1 MDTQRA
7 VREEAK
13 EQGEGGYRN
22 KQLHSSFSTLTP
34 FILFADGEMDAAS
47 VISHAS
53 NDSEDFVIVIPDCF
67 DLDKPL
73 AGFSAPDMSHDNHMT
88 PLANQ
93 DQEPEQQE
101 TLSKEPPTPTP
112 QTAIPGPLPPLSE
125 LPSHV
130 QTSSPKASAS
140 PLAPPKGNFGR
151 VTFQT
156 VKDGRFCNPLTIA
169 TGFVN
174 SMSDFVE
181 EHIHFTP
188 SSTNIKREP
197 HTQESDNEE
206 VFEVNKK
213 CFDNTKELCVVYE
226 CFSYFMY

>member
-1 MDTQRA
+1 
-7 VREEAK
+7 
-13 EQGEGGYRN
+13 
-22 KQLHSSFSTLTP
+22 
-34 FILFADGEMDAAS
+34 MDAAS

-53 NDSEDFVIVIPDCF
+53 NNSEDFVIVIPDCF

-73 AGFSAPDMSHDNHMT
+73 AGFTAPDMSHDNHLT
-88 PLANQ
+88 PPANQ

-101 TLSKEPPTPTP
+101 TISNEPPTPTPTPTP
-112 QTAIPGPLPPLSE
+112 QTAIPGALPPPPE

-130 QTSSPKASAS
+130 QTSPPKASAS

-188 SSTNIKREP
+188 SSKSTPGTNTKREP

-206 VFEVNKK
+206 VFEVNQK
-213 CFDNTKELCVVYE
+213 NVSITLRVYNRKSVQLPYGFYTCHLDGVTQAISSE
-226 CFSYFMY
+226 YAKL